1 MKSSKKPRP
10 DSSAAS
16 VRANHRIQ
24 ADDCESEEPAPPK
37 DPAKV
42 AAAMMLAE
50 GLARSGNSVEM
61 ARRPGTIIIIHAE
74 HPDWLSPIASAWEQL
89 MDDTDPSARQ
99 GYDEIRLDD
108 WQHQP
113 LVLMPKSGDRL
124 RPTTELGS
132 TVAAALIHG
141 RSIIG
146 ISSDPARDL
155 PRRLVDAAD
164 MVVTIPPLQPAMLGQ
179 ILTELTQQDIGTSSI
194 TPALA
199 ARIVPDDLRMACRL
213 GSSAEAALQRLDL
226 MLGSQSRP
234 PDLTLDGLAGMDEAV
249 AWGLDLARDLDAYR
263 KGAIGWPEV
272 DRGAMLFG
280 PPGVGKTTYA
290 RALAGSCGV
299 PLIASSYAQWQAA
312 GHQGDMLKAM
322 RQSFETAR
330 QAAPSILF
338 VDELDSFG
346 ARTNLAPQHRD
357 YQIQVINAF
366 LECLDGI
373 SNREGVVLLGASNH
387 PGRIDEAIVRSGRLE
402 RHIAIPLPDQAALER
417 IIRFYLRDDL
427 PKCDLTA
434 ASRMALG
441 RSGADIE
448 RLVRAAR
455 RTARQGKRAMTED
468 DLMEQLQDVV
478 VEISSTDRRRCAVHE
493 AGHAVVIAVL
503 TPNQLRAVSIRQ
515 TASRGGGVLLE
526 PPNAALLTKAE
537 MDVSMVQLL
546 AGRAAEEV
554 LLGEVSSGAGGGEDS
569 DLAKATLLAAASVCA
584 YGLEDNLVWSGMPTP
599 TTVDILLARRPDL
612 AARVNAQLQDAYGRA
627 KELIIGHRSVVDAVV
642 ERLLEAETL
651 DGPEIILLSGKNP
664 NQESVGFF
672 PMTGRFSASI
682 H

>member
-1 MKSSKKPRP
+1 MKSSTKPRP
-10 DSSAAS
+10 DPNAAS
-16 VRANHRIQ
+16 VPANHLIL
-24 ADDCESEEPAPPK
+24 ADDCESNDPAPPK

-42 AAAMMLAE
+42 AATMMLAD
-50 GLARSGNSVEM
+50 GLARHGNAVEM
-61 ARRPGTIIIIHAE
+61 AERPGAIIIIHAE
-74 HPDWLSPIASAWEQL
+74 HPDWLLPIASAWEQL
-89 MDDTDPSARQ
+89 LEEADPSP
-99 GYDEIRLDD
+99 DD
-108 WQHQP
+108 CGRPQP
-113 LVLMPKSGDRL
+113 LMLFPKAGDRP
-124 RPTTELGS
+124 RPNELGS
-132 TVAAALIHG
+132 TVSAALIKG

-164 MVVTIPPLQPAMLGQ
+164 MMVTIPPLQPAMLGQ
-179 ILTELTQQDIGTSSI
+179 ILTDLTHQDVCVEGIAA
-194 TPALA
+194 ALA
-199 ARIVPDDLRMACRL
+199 ARIAPDDLRMACRL
-213 GSSAEAALQRLDL
+213 GASAEAALHRLRL
-226 MLGSQSRP
+226 MLGSQSQP
-234 PDLTLDGLAGMDEAV
+234 PDLTLDHLAGMDEAV
-249 AWGLDLARDLDAYR
+249 AWGHDLARDLDAYR
-263 KGAIGWPEV
+263 KGTIGWSEV

-299 PLIASSYAQWQAA
+299 PVIAASYGQWQAA
-312 GHQGDMLKAM
+312 GHQGDQLKSM
-322 RQSFETAR
+322 RQSFDSAR
-330 QAAPSILF
+330 LAAPSILF
-338 VDELDSFG
+338 IDELDSFG
-346 ARTNLAPQHRD
+346 SRANLASQHRD
-357 YQIQVINAF
+357 YQTQVINAL

-373 SNREGVVLLGASNH
+373 SSREGVVLLGASNH

-427 PKCDLTA
+427 PNCNLTA

-455 RTARQGKRAMTED
+455 RTARQGKRAMTEG
-468 DLMEQLQDVV
+468 DLLAQLQDFV
-478 VEISSTDRRRCAVHE
+478 VEISSADRHRCAVHE
-493 AGHAVVIAVL
+493 AGHAVVIALL
-503 TPNQLRAVSIRQ
+503 TPSQLRAVSIRQ
-515 TASRGGGVLLE
+515 TASRGGGVLLN
-526 PPNAALLTKAE
+526 PPNAALMTKAE

-612 AARVNAQLQDAYGRA
+612 VARINIQLQGAYSRA
-627 KELIIGHRSVVDAVV
+627 KELITGHLDGMKMVVD
-642 ERLLEAETL
+642 RLLEAETL
-651 DGPEIILLSGKNP
+651 DGQEIILLSGKCP
-664 NQESVGFF
+664 NKKSVEFF
-672 PMTGRFSASI
+672 PMSGRISASL